1 MRAIV
6 TDSYEE
12 GQMDWNEERTTA
24 LKTLWLEGLS
34 ASQVARKLGGGVS
47 RNAVIGKV
55 HRMGLAG
62 RDVPTSPRA
71 LGGLSPRRPS
81 KPRNTASALP
91 KASARAPRPAPIAPA
106 PLDLPP
112 LATILTLAEDTCRW
126 PIGDP
131 QDESFGFCG
140 RTCDPDK
147 TYCAGHARRAFRQL
161 PKARKEGDE
170 SLARWAEWPATF
182 ARAAGR

>member
-1 MRAIV
+1 
-6 TDSYEE
+6 
-12 GQMDWNEERTTA
+12 MDWTEERTTA

-62 RDVPTSPRA
+62 RDVPTAPRA
-71 LGGLSPRRPS
+71 LGGLSPRRSS

-91 KASARAPRPAPIAPA
+91 NGPPRAPRPAQLAPPA

-112 LATILTLAEDTCRW
+112 TANILTLAEDTCRW

-131 QDESFGFCG
+131 QEEGFGFCG
-140 RTCDPDK
+140 RTCSTDGP
-147 TYCAGHARRAFRQL
+147 YCAGHARRAFRRA
-161 PKARKEGDE
+161 PKGRKGEED
-170 SLARWAEWPATF
+170 SLARWAEWPASF
-182 ARAAGR
+182 VGAARR